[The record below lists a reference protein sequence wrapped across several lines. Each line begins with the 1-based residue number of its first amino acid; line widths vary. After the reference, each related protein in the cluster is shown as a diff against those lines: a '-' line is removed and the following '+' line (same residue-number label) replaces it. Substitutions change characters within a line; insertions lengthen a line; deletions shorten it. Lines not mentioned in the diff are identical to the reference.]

1 MNNDT
6 NPVPLDLARAVRSAS
21 LTASSRTA
29 DEDMRIALAA
39 HLPDFAAV
47 PAVRELVLAER
58 RETDVPSCPR
68 LRLEMKF
75 CRCRACLRA
84 HLSRKQ

>member
-39 HLPDFAAV
+39 HLSDFAAL
-47 PAVRELVLAER
+47 PAVRDLVLAER
-58 RETDVPSCPR
+58 READV
-68 LRLEMKF
+68 EVD
-75 CRCRACLRA
+75 
-84 HLSRKQ
+84 RKSVV